1 MTVAAVVL
9 IALAALIH
17 VVIFV
22 SESVT
27 WSTPATWR
35 RFAVA
40 SQADADVLRP
50 LALNQGFYN
59 LFLAVVAL
67 VGVAAELAGAH
78 VVGPTLMIVAAA
90 SMTGA
95 GVVLLLTYP
104 ALRRAALVQLLPPA
118 LGLLA
123 LGTAALLR

>member
-1 MTVAAVVL
+1 MTVLGVVL
-9 IALAALIH
+9 IALAALFH

-27 WSTPATWR
+27 WSRPATWR

-50 LALNQGFYN
+50 LALNQGYYN
-59 LFLAVVAL
+59 LFLAVVAIA
-67 VGVAAELAGAH
+67 GVVAETAGAH
-78 VVGPTLMIVAAA
+78 VVGPTLLIVAAS
-90 SMTGA
+90 SMAGA
-95 GVVLLLTYP
+95 GLVLLLTYP

-123 LGTAALLR
+123 LAIGTLL